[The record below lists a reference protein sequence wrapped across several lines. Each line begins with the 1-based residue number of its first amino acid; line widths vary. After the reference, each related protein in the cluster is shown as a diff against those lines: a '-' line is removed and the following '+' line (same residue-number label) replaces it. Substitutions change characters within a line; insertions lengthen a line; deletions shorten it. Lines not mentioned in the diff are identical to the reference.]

1 MKEIKDDINRWRHI
15 PCSWVGRM
23 NTVKMTILPNTI
35 VIRSCPILCDS
46 MNCSTWGFPVL
57 HYLLEFSQTHVH
69 WVGDDIQPSHP
80 MLPLYPPALNL
91 SQNQSLFQWVSS
103 SHQVAKYWSFRFS
116 ISSSNEYSGL
126 ICFRT
131 NWFDLVAVQGTLRC
145 LLHHHSLKASIV
157 WHSAFFMV

>member
-1 MKEIKDDINRWRHI
+1 MRTPPGDHQSLTERGEKETSEIYETVCY
-15 PCSWVGRM
+15 CSVS
-23 NTVKMTILPNTI
+23 KL
-35 VIRSCPILCDS
+35 CPSLCNPIDKPAFS
-46 MNCSTWGFPVL
+46 VF

-103 SHQVAKYWSFRFS
+103 SHQVAKYWSFRFI
-116 ISSSNEYSGL
+116 ISSLNEYSGL

-145 LLHHHSLKASIV
+145 LLHHHSLKASIL